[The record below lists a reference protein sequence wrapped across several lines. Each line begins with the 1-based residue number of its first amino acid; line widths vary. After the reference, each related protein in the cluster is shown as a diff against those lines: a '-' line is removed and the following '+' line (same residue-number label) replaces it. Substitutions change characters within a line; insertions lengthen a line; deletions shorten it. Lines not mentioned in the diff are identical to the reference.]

1 MFILEFVA
9 TAIAVAGGCLIL
21 QHILLSATQDE
32 PPLVKGPLPF
42 LGSAHSFLRNPQ
54 TLLVGLQEK
63 YGRVFTIY
71 MGGDRVTVLTDTI
84 FGIPQAFSKR
94 SLSFLHFQIPHSQTL
109 FGYTKSFAMN
119 LELQKKLVQ
128 KVISVLGSKPLS
140 ADITE
145 TLKTTYLSL
154 IDDSSRYARCEGE
167 VIDLYDYCRR
177 NMFYASA
184 RALFGPDFSVDK
196 IYRPFVLFEHH
207 FPKFAKKYP
216 RFLNREGY
224 RAQKEVLNELGFFFM
239 DPSRV
244 AKASLLVRSLYDIC
258 MGSNNKSSADIA
270 GFFFSILVGSKS
282 NSVPGAFWVL
292 SNIVAD
298 AELKAEIEEIIAKHC
313 PAETGEFDWTALLQ
327 DPLITS
333 CFKETM
339 RLNGNLMPARKVME
353 DTTLKVASR
362 SKDDARD
369 VLFRKG
375 SSIVMPG
382 NVIHWNPD
390 VYPDPMKWIGKRFLK
405 ENQGVLIQG
414 GSTERAYIP
423 WGGGADMC
431 PGRHLALLEAVI
443 QLVYTLALFD
453 IEPIE
458 PLPAPLLEGRLI
470 TGMLKPEKS
479 YRVKFTRRR
488 MPLVPVSALC

>member
-1 MFILEFVA
+1 MFSLEFFA
-9 TAIAVAGGCLIL
+9 TAIAVTGGCLIL

-32 PPLVKGPLPF
+32 PPLVKGPIPF
-42 LGSAHSFLRNPQ
+42 LGSALAFIRNPQ
-54 TLLVGLQEK
+54 NLLVSLQEK

-71 MGGDRVTVLTDTI
+71 MAGDRVTVLTDTT

-94 SLSFLHFQIPHSQTL
+94 SLSFLHFQISFSQII
-109 FGYTKSFAMN
+109 FGFTKSFAMN
-119 LELQKKLVQ
+119 LELQRKLLH
-128 KVISVLGSKPLS
+128 KISSVLGSKPLS

-154 IDDSSRYARCEGE
+154 IDDSSRYGRCEGE
-167 VIDLYDYCRR
+167 VIDLYDFCRR

-184 RALFGPDFSVDK
+184 RALFGPEFSVDK
-196 IYRPFVLFEHH
+196 IYRPFVLFEEH
-207 FPKFAKKYP
+207 FPKFARGYS

-224 RAQKEVLNELGFFFM
+224 RAQKEVLDELGFFFM
-239 DPSRV
+239 DSSRV
-244 AKASLLVRSLYDIC
+244 AKASLLVRSLSDIC
-258 MGSNNKSSADIA
+258 MGSSNNSSADIA

-298 AELKAEIEEIIAKHC
+298 AELKAEIEAIIAKHYD
-313 PAETGEFDWTALLQ
+313 AETGEFDWTALLQ

-339 RLNGNLMPARKVME
+339 RLHGNIMPGRKVME
-353 DTTLKVASR
+353 DMTLKVASR

-375 SSIVMPG
+375 SSIVMPA

-390 VYPDPMKWIGKRFLK
+390 VYPDPMKWIGKRFL
-405 ENQGVLIQG
+405 EESQGVLIQG
-414 GSTERAYIP
+414 GSTARAYIP

-443 QLVYTLALFD
+443 QLVYTLVRFD

-458 PLPAPLLEGRLI
+458 LLPAPLLEGRYI
-470 TGMLKPEKS
+470 TGMFKPEKS
-479 YRVKFTRRR
+479 YRVKFTRRK
-488 MPLVPVSALC
+488 MPLVPVSA